1 MVSRHV
7 AITADALKPE
17 QNVEDQLLDAG
28 RAVISGFS
36 FILSSLVLIV
46 VRLII
51 GGRVAVGGFA
61 RS

>member
-1 MVSRHV
+1 MVSRDV
-7 AITADALKPE
+7 AITAVALSPE
-17 QNVEDQLLDAG
+17 QNVEDQLLDVA

-36 FILSSLVLIV
+36 FILNSLVLIV